1 MSPCSDC
8 DGCRKIAANAGLPV
22 RSVKIVGM
30 NELDTIVRTVTVYA
44 IPVLFAISLH
54 EAAHGYVA
62 RYFGDPTASDAGR
75 LSLNPGRHIDPFGT
89 ILLPLMLYLSPL
101 HVPFGYAKPV
111 PVDFD
116 RLRNPHRQMPWVA
129 AAGPAA
135 NFAMA
140 LGWMVLFVL
149 LASKGANDGSS
160 NMGEFFFKMAKA
172 GVGVNVAMFVF
183 NLIPV
188 PPLDGG
194 RILTGLLP
202 LPLARKFARIE
213 RYTLWVFAALI
224 GLMYL
229 GVLDGVF
236 VRAIGFVTRLLATLV
251 YPLTFLLS

>member
-1 MSPCSDC
+1 
-8 DGCRKIAANAGLPV
+8 
-22 RSVKIVGM
+22 M
-30 NELDTIVRTVTVYA
+30 NELDTIVRTITVYA

-62 RYFGDPTASDAGR
+62 KYFGDPTASDAGR

-89 ILLPLMLYLSPL
+89 ILLPLLLYISI
-101 HVPFGYAKPV
+101 HIPFGYAKPV

-140 LGWMVLFVL
+140 FGWMVLFVL
-149 LASKGANDGSS
+149 LVSGGANDASG

-183 NLIPV
+183 NLIPI

-213 RYTLWVFAALI
+213 LYGTWVFMGVVA
-224 GLMYL
+224 LMYMH
-229 GVLDGVF
+229 VLDGVF
-236 VRAIGFVTRLLATLV
+236 IRAIGFVTRLLATLV
-251 YPLTFLLS
+251 SPLTLLLN

>member
-1 MSPCSDC
+1 
-8 DGCRKIAANAGLPV
+8 
-22 RSVKIVGM
+22 M

-89 ILLPLMLYLSPL
+89 ILLPLLLYIAI

-135 NFAMA
+135 NFVMA
-140 LGWMVLFVL
+140 LGWMVLYVV
-149 LASKGANDGSS
+149 LASGGANDGSGS
-160 NMGEFFFKMAKA
+160 MAEFFFKMARA
-172 GVGVNVAMFVF
+172 GVAVNVAMFVF
-183 NLIPV
+183 NLIPI

-213 RYTLWVFAALI
+213 LYGTWVFMGVVA
-224 GLMYL
+224 LMYL
-229 GVLDGVF
+229 HVLDGVF
-236 VRAIGFVTRLLATLV
+236 VRAIASVIRLLDILV
-251 YPLTFLLS
+251 SPLTLLLS

>member
-1 MSPCSDC
+1 
-8 DGCRKIAANAGLPV
+8 
-22 RSVKIVGM
+22 M
-30 NELDTIVRTVTVYA
+30 NELDTIVRTVTVFA

-89 ILLPLMLYLSPL
+89 ILLPLLLYVSI

-135 NFAMA
+135 NFVMA
-140 LGWMVLFVL
+140 LGWMMLFVV
-149 LASKGANDGSS
+149 LASNGANDTSGD
-160 NMGEFFFKMAKA
+160 MGAFFFKMAKA
-172 GVGVNVAMFVF
+172 GVAVNVAMFVF
-183 NLIPV
+183 NLIPI

-213 RYTLWVFAALI
+213 LYGTWVFMAIIA
-224 GLMYL
+224 LMYL
-229 GVLDGVF
+229 RVLDGVF
-236 VRAIGFVTRLLATLV
+236 MRAINFVTRLLATLV
-251 YPLTFLLS
+251 YPLTVLLN

>member
-1 MSPCSDC
+1 
-8 DGCRKIAANAGLPV
+8 
-22 RSVKIVGM
+22 M
-30 NELDTIVRTVTVYA
+30 NELDTIVRTITVYA

-89 ILLPLMLYLSPL
+89 ILLPLLLYISI
-101 HVPFGYAKPV
+101 HIPFGYAKPV

-140 LGWMVLFVL
+140 FGWMVLFVL
-149 LASKGANDGSS
+149 LASSGAHDASGD
-160 NMGEFFFKMAKA
+160 MGEFFFKMAKA

-183 NLIPV
+183 NLIPI

-213 RYTLWVFAALI
+213 LYGTWVFMGVI
-224 GLMYL
+224 VLMYL
-229 GVLDGVF
+229 HVLDGLF
-236 VRAIGFVTRLLATLV
+236 IRAIGSVTLLLATLV
-251 YPLTFLLS
+251 SPLTLLLN

>member
-1 MSPCSDC
+1 
-8 DGCRKIAANAGLPV
+8 
-22 RSVKIVGM
+22 M
-30 NELDTIVRTVTVYA
+30 NELDTIVRTITVYA

-62 RYFGDPTASDAGR
+62 NYFGDPTASDAGR
-75 LSLNPGRHIDPFGT
+75 LSLNPARHIDPFGT

-101 HVPFGYAKPV
+101 HIPFGYAKPV

-140 LGWMVLFVL
+140 FGWMVLFVL
-149 LASKGANDGSS
+149 LIPRGGAALSS
-160 NMGEFFFKMAKA
+160 DMGAFFLKMAQA
-172 GVGVNVAMFVF
+172 GIGVNIAMFVF
-183 NLIPV
+183 NLIPI

-202 LPLARKFARIE
+202 LPLARKFASIE
-213 RYTLWVFAALI
+213 RYTLWVFAGLI
-224 GLMYL
+224 ALMYL
-229 GVLDGVF
+229 RVLDGVF
-236 VRAIGFVTRLLATLV
+236 IRAIGFVTRLLATLV
-251 YPLTFLLS
+251 YPLTLLLN

>member
-1 MSPCSDC
+1 
-8 DGCRKIAANAGLPV
+8 
-22 RSVKIVGM
+22 M

-75 LSLNPGRHIDPFGT
+75 LSLNPSRHIDPFGT
-89 ILLPLMLYLSPL
+89 ILLPLLLYISI

-135 NFAMA
+135 NFAMGF
-140 LGWMVLFVL
+140 GWMVLFAL
-149 LASKGANDGSS
+149 LLPRGMDEPS
-160 NMGEFFFKMAKA
+160 GEMAGFFLKMAQA
-172 GVGVNVAMFVF
+172 GVAVNVAMFVF
-183 NLIPV
+183 NLIPI

-213 RYTLWVFAALI
+213 LYGTWVFMGVVA
-224 GLMYL
+224 LMYL
-229 GVLDGVF
+229 HVLDGLF
-236 VRAIGFVTRLLATLV
+236 LNAIGFVTRLLATLV
-251 YPLTFLLS
+251 YPLTLLLN